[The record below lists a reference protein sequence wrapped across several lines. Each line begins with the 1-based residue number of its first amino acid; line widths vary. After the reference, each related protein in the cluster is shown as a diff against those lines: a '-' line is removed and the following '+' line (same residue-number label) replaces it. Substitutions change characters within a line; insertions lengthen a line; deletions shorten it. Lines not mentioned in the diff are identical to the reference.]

1 MFNINKVFHLLD
13 CLDIEQKLF
22 AKKIGVAS
30 TVVSKWNKGQLSSY
44 TKYITEIVSF
54 FDVTPEY
61 FFEQGV
67 FKNWDEIAENAEAVY
82 FALQEKIGC
91 AFMDPLADEDD
102 CLDAWLDK
110 NMNYGAF
117 GSRDE
122 LKTIRWFSHRV
133 ASVNISI
140 NANGDDCA
148 SVKPSVE
155 VIFKPEFQQQLD
167 QWKNES
173 SLSKEEKVSSAKDLT
188 EDFLRR
194 MNEPAGKAPVV
205 SNLDTLS
212 PDALSTLWN
221 KLNPAG
227 QAALLDYADTLV
239 SSGKY
244 AISMTQAA
252 ARGGGR
258 MDVPEDTAK
267 ALLKNMKE
275 DDADL

>member
-1 MFNINKVFHLLD
+1 MFNINRVFYLLD

-22 AKKIGVAS
+22 AEKIGVAA
-30 TVVSKWNKGQLSSY
+30 TVVSKWNKGQLGSY

-67 FKNWDEIAENAEAVY
+67 FKNWDEIANNAEEVY
-82 FALQEKIGC
+82 LALRKKINSAFA
-91 AFMDPLADEDD
+91 DPLADEDI

-117 GSRDE
+117 GSADE

-133 ASVNISI
+133 V
-140 NANGDDCA
+140 
-148 SVKPSVE
+148 SVE
-155 VIFKPEFQQQLD
+155 IFKGTNTTRPLIEIVFKPDFQQQLD
-167 QWKNES
+167 QWKIDNPP
-173 SLSKEEKVSSAKDLT
+173 SKEPQIFTMEDLAN
-188 EDFLRR
+188 DFLRR
-194 MNEPAGKAPVV
+194 MKEPPEEAPVV

-212 PDALSTLWN
+212 IETLTTLWN

-258 MDVPEDTAK
+258 IDVPEDTAK